1 MLEELKDEEKIEE
14 PTGYRKPG
22 EAPSTLRK
30 LTSPLE
36 VSGEGYNAP
45 QQISNALTLQETVES
60 NFYSGHISADKQYA
74 VKLLMLKEFERKK
87 MKGIGLDPNMYK
99 LYPAIDT
106 MGGKAALLELQTSNS
121 IDGIYAYTFIEGIT
135 GNVKR
140 AFRSMFGGGKP
151 TSNDGDLQQQ

>member
-1 MLEELKDEEKIEE
+1 MLEELKDEEKIEG

-30 LTSPLE
+30 LTSPLQ
-36 VSGEGYNAP
+36 VSGEGYTAP

-60 NFYSGHISADKQYA
+60 NFYSGHISSERQYA

-87 MKGIGLDPNMYK
+87 MKGMGLDPNMYK

-106 MGGKAALLELQTSNS
+106 MGAKMALLELQTSNS
-121 IDGIYAYTFIEGIT
+121 VEGIYAETFIEGIT

-140 AFRSMFGGGKP
+140 AFKSMLGGSKP
-151 TSNDGDLQQQ
+151 KEDPGELQQ